1 MNASKQATSVHPAMP
16 VNAIASPRRFAR
28 TAALLA
34 AGAAAL
40 SLGGCYVV
48 PVQPDGRPY
57 PVPGV
62 TAPAPTTS
70 GQALPVP
77 PSPTVIPVRMYPTN
91 DAAAPSGAVAG
102 AVTSHYNGRAE
113 FHFIRAGENYVGEA
127 TRFGGQKNGVANAA
141 GSKGG
146 YANCQYAMSNPSLGT
161 GSCKFSDGA
170 VYTLHVGQ

>member
-1 MNASKQATSVHPAMP
+1 M
-16 VNAIASPRRFAR
+16 
-28 TAALLA
+28 
-34 AGAAAL
+34 
-40 SLGGCYVV
+40 
-48 PVQPDGRPY
+48 
-57 PVPGV
+57 
-62 TAPAPTTS
+62 
-70 GQALPVP
+70 
-77 PSPTVIPVRMYPTN
+77 
-91 DAAAPSGAVAG
+91 
-102 AVTSHYNGRAE
+102 TSHYNGRAE

>member
-16 VNAIASPRRFAR
+16 VNATAAPRRFAR

-62 TAPAPTTS
+62 TVPAAS
-70 GQALPVP
+70 GHALPVP

-102 AVTSHYNGRAE
+102 AVTTHYNGRAE

-127 TRFGGQKNGVANAA
+127 TRFGGQKTGVANAA

>member
-1 MNASKQATSVHPAMP
+1 M
-16 VNAIASPRRFAR
+16 
-28 TAALLA
+28 
-34 AGAAAL
+34 
-40 SLGGCYVV
+40 
-48 PVQPDGRPY
+48 
-57 PVPGV
+57 
-62 TAPAPTTS
+62 

-77 PSPTVIPVRMYPTN
+77 PNPTVIPVRMYPTN

-102 AVTSHYNGRAE
+102 AVTSHSNGRAK

-146 YANCQYAMSNPSLGT
+146 YANCQYAMSNPNLGT